1 MSRASD
7 SLPLRWDTARPP
19 DQTPVAIPP
28 ARLAPLRGGRPLK
41 RWRYVAAFGDEL
53 MLCAAVATIGPGRS
67 SWWAVWDRSEQ
78 TLHERTRIAPGP
90 ALARFDHGGRVR
102 VRDRGV
108 AIDLVVDE
116 GAGVES
122 LNAHGAQYV
131 WTRKQAAR
139 PVRGRVTLPGGRSIE
154 LGDDVL
160 AIVDDTAG
168 YHARAT
174 EWWWSAGVGRSDDGA
189 PVGWNLV
196 AGVNDGPAASERSL
210 WVAGAA
216 REVAPVRFADDL
228 SAVTFATGEEL
239 RFDAEAVRE
248 RHDRLLLVE
257 SEYRQPF
264 GTFSGSLPGVGAV
277 TGGLGVMEHHRARW

>member
-1 MSRASD
+1 MRRPHP
-7 SLPLRWDTARPP
+7 LPLRWDTAAPPHRP
-19 DQTPVAIPP
+19 PVAIPP
-28 ARLAPLRGGRPLK
+28 ARMAPARGGRPLK
-41 RWRYVAAFGDEL
+41 RWRYVAAFSDEV
-53 MLCAAVATIGPGRS
+53 MLCAAVASVGPARS
-67 SWWAVWDRSEQ
+67 SWWAIWDRAAR

-90 ALARFDHGGRVR
+90 ALVRFGHGGRVR
-102 VRDRGV
+102 VRDRGM

-122 LNAHGAQYV
+122 LNAHGTGYV

-139 PVRGRVTLPGGRSIE
+139 PVAGQVTLPGGRTIA
-154 LGDDVL
+154 LAGAL

-174 EWWWSAGVGRSDDGA
+174 EWWWAAGVGRAADGS

-196 AGVNDGPAASERSL
+196 AGVNDGPQASERSV
-210 WVAGAA
+210 WTAGVA
-216 REVAPVRFADDL
+216 REVQAVRFEADL
-228 SAVTFATGEEL
+228 SAVDFATGERL
-239 RFDAEAVRE
+239 QFAAEAVRE

-264 GTFSGSLPGVGAV
+264 GTFAGTLPGSGSLERGR
-277 TGGLGVMEHHRARW
+277 GVMEHHRARW